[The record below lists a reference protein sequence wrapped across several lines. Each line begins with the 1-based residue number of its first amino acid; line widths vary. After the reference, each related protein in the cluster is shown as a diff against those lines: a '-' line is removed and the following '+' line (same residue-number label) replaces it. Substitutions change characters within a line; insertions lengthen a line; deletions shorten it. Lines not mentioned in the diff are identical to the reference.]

1 MACWVCLLIVDF
13 ESDPLEV
20 MDDMQIFVNVGL
32 VSGKFAQ
39 LYTFEKLSIKDFFDE
54 LYKIM
59 MERYYLL
66 GFRR

>member
-20 MDDMQIFVNVGL
+20 MDDMQIFVNEGL
-32 VSGKFAQ
+32 ASGKFAQ

-59 MERYYLL
+59 MERYFLL
-66 GFRR
+66 GFG

>member
-20 MDDMQIFVNVGL
+20 MDDMQIFVNEGL

-59 MERYYLL
+59 MERYFLL
-66 GFRR
+66 GFG

>member
-59 MERYYLL
+59 MERYFLL
-66 GFRR
+66 GFG